1 MLFIVGDERTQDQRI
16 RHVVD
21 QTQVGQRLAGD
32 LPQRFTG
39 DQRLHA
45 VAFGHFGRRAHHH
58 SLQDDAHLAVVHFF
72 KDFADHRFEV
82 DRHETHAV
90 GATEAVPQV
99 VRHLTH
105 ADFVRRAAQ
114 VEEAVMHAAA
124 ATHQHI
130 AGDAGVE
137 AAGDQGQYV
146 FLGAN
151 REAADTFIAP
161 FHQQQAIVF
170 DLQVNRHFRVRQ
182 AHARRLNVLVQT
194 AADVTFHFDGAE
206 FVLAATLHAHAE
218 GFTFN
223 LVAVLN
229 QRFFEDVVHIAE
241 RNVFHFQNMVD
252 PRNAGQR
259 IANILTL
266 VFVFR
271 TDLNVV
277 PVAHHGEGFV
287 VVL

>member
-1 MLFIVGDERTQDQRI
+1 MGDQRTQDQGI

-45 VAFGHFGRRAHHH
+45 VAFSHFGCRTHHH
-58 SLQDDAHLAVVHFF
+58 ALQDDAHLAVVHFLQN
-72 KDFADHRFEV
+72 FADHRFEI
-82 DRHETHAV
+82 DCHETHAV
-90 GATEAVPQV
+90 GAAEAVPQV
-99 VRHLTH
+99 MRHLTN

-114 VEEAVMHAAA
+114 VEEAVVHAAA

-137 AAGDQGQYV
+137 AAGDQGQNI
-146 FLGAN
+146 FLSPD
-151 REAADTFIAP
+151 REAADTFITA

-170 DLQVNRHFRVRQ
+170 DLQINGHVRVGQ
-182 AHARRLNVLVQT
+182 THARRLNVLVQT
-194 AADVTFHFDGAE
+194 AANVTFHFNGAE
-206 FVLAATLHAHAE
+206 FVLTATLHAHAK
-218 GFTFN
+218 GFAFDPI
-223 LVAVLN
+223 AVLN

-241 RNVFHFQNMVD
+241 RDIFHFQNMVD
-252 PRNAGQR
+252 PRNTGQR
-259 IANILTL
+259 VANILTF

-271 TDLNVV
+271 TDFNVV
-277 PVAHHGEGFV
+277 PVAHHGERFV